1 MERDL
6 LFMIYGAIMGV
17 VGSIVTSIVTA
28 LFHFWLER
36 REYQRR
42 QSEEHERQLK
52 RIHIPTDEEI
62 LLLNSDRQLEHP
74 PEISRTAA
82 EAGSILISLLLSS
95 AAVYQTRDPMLSFAF
110 GACIGFLATR
120 RITRFFKR

>member
-28 LFHFWLER
+28 LVHLWLDR

-42 QSEEHERQLK
+42 QSEEHDRQLK

-62 LLLNSDRQLEHP
+62 LLQRRQVSTSYSYFAGVG
-74 PEISRTAA
+74 ITYTF
-82 EAGSILISLLLSS
+82 GSIFNN
-95 AAVYQTRDPMLSFAF
+95 VVNPRFE
-110 GACIGFLATR
+110 GANGTFY
-120 RITRFFKR
+120 FF